1 MDTVNITE
9 DEIVKNYSIYR
20 FGNENLML
28 CIYKPKKEQN
38 DQNDKKDKD
47 DQNDKKD
54 KNEQNNIDENIVT
67 WEDVFIAF
75 ITSDKY
81 FILQPEGNSI
91 IGDKDNRHLFC
102 LLDSYLSNCEWHK
115 KYNDCPIE
123 KVECLNQLDLLKERL
138 IAIYNKHNQK

>member
-1 MDTVNITE
+1 MEKENLTE
-9 DEIVKNYSIYR
+9 DEIVKNYNIYR

-38 DQNDKKDKD
+38 DQND
-47 DQNDKKD
+47 
-54 KNEQNNIDENIVT
+54 QNNIDETIVT

-81 FILQPEGNSI
+81 FILQPEGNSF

-102 LLDSYLSNCEWHK
+102 LLDSYLSNCEWHT
-115 KYNDCPIE
+115 KYSDCPIE
-123 KVECLNQLDLLKERL
+123 KVERLDQLDLLKERL
-138 IAIYNKHNQK
+138 IAIYNKHNQI

>member
-1 MDTVNITE
+1 MEKENLTE
-9 DEIVKNYSIYR
+9 DERVKKIVKNYSIYR

-38 DQNDKKDKD
+38 DQ
-47 DQNDKKD
+47 KD
-54 KNEQNNIDENIVT
+54 KNKQNNIGENIVT

-115 KYNDCPIE
+115 KYRDCPIE
-123 KVECLNQLDLLKERL
+123 KVGSLDQLDDLKERL
-138 IAIYNKHNQK
+138 IAIYKKHNQK

>member
-1 MDTVNITE
+1 MEKENLTE

-38 DQNDKKDKD
+38 NQKDKKE
-47 DQNDKKD
+47 QNEQ
-54 KNEQNNIDENIVT
+54 NEQNNIDENIVT

-102 LLDSYLSNCEWHK
+102 LLDSYLSNCEWNK
-115 KYNDCPIE
+115 KYSDCPIE
-123 KVECLNQLDLLKERL
+123 KVESLNMLDLLKERL
-138 IAIYNKHNQK
+138 IAIYNKHNQNQK

>member
-9 DEIVKNYSIYR
+9 DEIVENYSIYYLR
-20 FGNENLML
+20 NNNLIL
-28 CIYKPKKEQN
+28 GIYKPKEA
-38 DQNDKKDKD
+38 
-47 DQNDKKD
+47 
-54 KNEQNNIDENIVT
+54 T

-102 LLDSYLSNCEWHK
+102 LLDSYLSNCEWNK
-115 KYNDCPIE
+115 KYSDCPIE
-123 KVECLNQLDLLKERL
+123 KVESLNMLDLLKERL
-138 IAIYNKHNQK
+138 IAIYNKHNQNQK

>member
-1 MDTVNITE
+1 MEKENLTE

-28 CIYKPKKEQN
+28 CIYKPKKDQNEQN
-38 DQNDKKDKD
+38 D
-47 DQNDKKD
+47 
-54 KNEQNNIDENIVT
+54 IDENIVT

-91 IGDKDNRHLFC
+91 IGNKDNRHLFC
-102 LLDSYLSNCEWHK
+102 LLDSYLSTCELPK
-115 KYNDCPIE
+115 GYGDCQIE
-123 KVECLNQLDLLKERL
+123 KIEYLDQLDLLKERL
-138 IAIYNKHNQK
+138 IAIYNKHNQNQK

>member
-1 MDTVNITE
+1 MEKENLTE
-9 DEIVKNYSIYR
+9 DERVKKIVKNYSIYR

-38 DQNDKKDKD
+38 DQ
-47 DQNDKKD
+47 KD
-54 KNEQNNIDENIVT
+54 KNKQNNIGENIVT

-115 KYNDCPIE
+115 KYRDCPIE
-123 KVECLNQLDLLKERL
+123 KVGSLDQLDDLKERL
-138 IAIYNKHNQK
+138 IAIYNKHNQNQK